1 MKAARSLIAAL
12 GFLTRLPV
20 SKAKSGVND
29 ISSGLWA
36 FPVVGLIIG
45 LFLSVSSI
53 PLYLFVPLPLA
64 SGILLVLW
72 VWITGG
78 LHIDGFIDCC
88 DALFS
93 TRPWKDRLEIM
104 KDVAAGSFGVTGAVL
119 FLVVK
124 YGALASIRPDALLVI
139 LPMAAVAGRSA
150 MLFVMYRYPYA
161 RETGIGKIMKE
172 HVGIREHL
180 VSFCMLIGVAFAFVF
195 SPCPFYLGFA
205 SIVATFVFCEIFG
218 FWVMKR
224 IPGFTG
230 DVYGATCELVEALI
244 LVLSA
249 IILKAVAV

>member
-1 MKAARSLIAAL
+1 MKATRSFIAAL

-20 SKAKSGVND
+20 SKVGFGGND

-36 FPVVGLIIG
+36 FPIVGLIIG
-45 LFLSVSSI
+45 LLLSLSSI
-53 PLYLFVPLPLA
+53 PIYLFVPLPLA
-64 SGILLVLW
+64 SGILLVMW
-72 VWITGG
+72 IWITGG

-93 TRPWKDRLEIM
+93 TKPWKDRLEIM

-119 FLVVK
+119 FLIIK

-150 MLFVMYRYPYA
+150 MLFVIYRFPYA

-180 VSFCMLIGVAFAFVF
+180 VSFLLLFGVAVAFIF

-205 SIVATFVFCEIFG
+205 SIVAAFVFCEIFG

-249 IILKAVAV
+249 IVLKVAA